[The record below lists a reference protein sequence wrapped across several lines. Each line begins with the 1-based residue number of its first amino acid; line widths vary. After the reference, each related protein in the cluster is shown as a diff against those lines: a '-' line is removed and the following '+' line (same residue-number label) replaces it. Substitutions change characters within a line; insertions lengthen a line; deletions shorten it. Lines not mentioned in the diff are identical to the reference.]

1 MQSSILYIHHS
12 CFAWEGPEAL
22 VVYDYWRDNY
32 DGRLEK
38 LLQSTEKQ
46 IYFVTSHFHEDH
58 YNSAIF
64 EIRRETEKPPILLIS
79 HDTFKRRRVPKEM
92 EMTVLRPGD
101 RYEDDLI
108 ELYAFRSTDVGVCT
122 VITMKS
128 ADPEEEGHTAFHAGD
143 NNNWYFPQGDDR
155 IHILTHEMEGLFLS
169 TLRDIQLK
177 FPHITHAMFPLD
189 SRLGCESLRGPSQWL
204 ARIDTEHFYPMHT
217 WGRHAK
223 ALEEIDQLVYLFPHT
238 QFHYEAD
245 EHGEETYGDFLQRV
259 RNELDNPPTER
270 VIIEEPE
277 SLSPDGDPMPE
288 DNE

>member
-38 LLQSTEKQ
+38 LLQTTEKQ

-92 EMTVLRPGD
+92 AMTVLRPGD
-101 RYEDDLI
+101 RYEEAHFTLHA
-108 ELYAFRSTDVGVCT
+108 YHSTDVGISSVT
-122 VITMKS
+122 HLT
-128 ADPEEEGHTAFHAGD
+128 DGTTLYHAGD

-277 SLSPDGDPMPE
+277 SLPPDGDPMPE